1 MLAELFYR
9 TVTTVY
15 VADMY
20 GLLQDNKV
28 TRRHGSSTDVLGV
41 ADGSSRYL
49 RWLVSAVKT
58 HICYH
63 EESDCL
69 FVKLCI

>member
-1 MLAELFYR
+1 MVTELFYR

-15 VADMY
+15 VADMC
-20 GLLQDNKV
+20 GLLQDTKV

-49 RWLVSAVKT
+49 RRFVSAVKT

-63 EESDCL
+63 EESDYV